1 MLFKISFF
9 TQQMFWFFFSF
20 DNNILSG
27 YHIFTEV
34 SKQSELINNHYID
47 KKRNY

>member
-20 DNNILSG
+20 DNILSG